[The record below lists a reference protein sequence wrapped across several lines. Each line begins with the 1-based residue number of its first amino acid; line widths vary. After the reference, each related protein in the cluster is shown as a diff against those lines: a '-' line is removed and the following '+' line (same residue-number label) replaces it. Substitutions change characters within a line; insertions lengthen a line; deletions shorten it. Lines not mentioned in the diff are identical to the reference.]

1 MLTTASYGWL
11 QDFYNFLKDD
21 AGEDATTAM
30 VSTTTAQRQRSTL
43 SSFSFRR
50 KNGYSGYL
58 ESTAAASARE
68 GGFDGFMNTVIK
80 KKLGIIPK
88 NLSYVRH
95 QSQILNQASY
105 VSLLLCSERT
115 CEMTTIHPILLCCC
129 LHCRW
134 GEQSGDVFDAM
145 AGDFMKPRIQEVDQL
160 LELGVNITIY
170 NGQVT
175 RNSIQ

>member
-88 NLSYVRH
+88 DLSCVRRAV
-95 QSQILNQASY
+95 NQTRSF
-105 VSLLLCSERT
+105 LLLYPDDNIISDPMQVGRAVWR
-115 CEMTTIHPILLCCC
+115 C
-129 LHCRW
+129 LRRYGW
-134 GEQSGDVFDAM
+134 GLHEAQDPGGGPA
-145 AGDFMKPRIQEVDQL
+145 ARARRQYYHLQRPG
-160 LELGVNITIY
+160 N
-170 NGQVT
+170 
-175 RNSIQ
+175 